1 MAVKRDRQQ
10 IRDILTL
17 VTGFDETIAEIA
29 SQEQLQQDAAAEA
42 MKALSEKTLRDILRG
57 MDVENIN
64 RDKLGIRVASL
75 RAAGIENMEQLCAL
89 SADQIN
95 SIKGI
100 GDEASWLIY
109 TIAGRI
115 RRETEAGL
123 RVRVS
128 LDDRSDA
135 ATSLLLSAKAARET
149 ADAVRQAKSIY
160 DEYHESVLAACLAA
174 KPAAGTVRW
183 LFLPERKKKEAVD
196 AALYLYSL
204 LTGDYGERVRA
215 ATDAYDARNIPDAD
229 GIWEDFQRSS
239 AAYYA
244 QFDRFGRALS
254 TRIDNSYS
262 GLPEELVRQVEMEPL
277 YLDRLHAS
285 LRAYQEFGVRYIL
298 RQGKVL
304 LGDEMGLGKT
314 VQAIAAMI
322 SLGALEAT
330 HFMVVC
336 PASVLVNWTREI
348 SKFSEL
354 AVTPIRGGDQIALK
368 RWIEKGGVAVT
379 TYESISRFSLPE
391 SFRFSMLIADEAH
404 YVKNPAARRTQALLL
419 LRRKAERV
427 LFMTGTPLENR
438 VDEMCFLV
446 SCLRPDI
453 AGQVQK
459 MKYISAAPQFRE
471 KLAPVYLRRSREDVL
486 SELPELIEKD
496 QWCTMGAAEWTPYM
510 LAVAAENFMAMRQV
524 SWNVGDLK
532 HSSKAGRLLELCDDA
547 REDGR
552 KIIIFSYF
560 RETIRAVQTLLGKRA
575 LEPITG
581 SVSPKR
587 RQEIVDAFTEAEDGT
602 ALICQVQAGGTGLN
616 IQAASVII
624 FCEPQIKPSMET
636 QAVSRAYRMGQ
647 LRSVLVHRLLCDNT
661 VDERILELLREKQD
675 VFDSFAEESSSGS
688 EYLKAEK
695 SMSAAIIEF
704 EKERLAAC
712 PPTAGETDDG
722 KGLQHNTLS
731 S

>member
-10 IRDILTL
+10 IRDILDL
-17 VTGFDETIAEIA
+17 ITGYDETIAEIA
-29 SQEQLQQDAAAEA
+29 SQERLQQEAAAEA
-42 MKALSEKTLRDILRG
+42 MKTLSEKALGDILRG

-64 RDKLGIRVASL
+64 RDKLGLRVASL
-75 RAAGIENMEQLCAL
+75 RTAGIENMEQLCAL

-95 SIKGI
+95 SIRGI

-115 RRETEAGL
+115 KRETETGL
-123 RVRVS
+123 KIRVS

-135 ATSLLLSAKAARET
+135 ATALLLSAKAARET
-149 ADAVRQAKSIY
+149 ADAVRQAKAIY
-160 DEYHESVLAACLAA
+160 SEYHESVLAACLAA
-174 KPAAGTVRW
+174 KPAAGVMRW
-183 LFLPERKKKEAVD
+183 LFLPEQKKKEAVD
-196 AALYLYSL
+196 AALYLYGL
-204 LTGDYGERVRA
+204 LTGDYGARVKA
-215 ATDAYDARNIPDAD
+215 AADAYNARTIPDA
-229 GIWEDFQRSS
+229 GGVWEDYQKNS

-244 QFDRFGRALS
+244 QLDRFGQALS

-277 YLDRLHAS
+277 YLDGLHAS
-285 LRAYQEFGVRYIL
+285 LRVYQEFGTRYIL

-314 VQAIAAMI
+314 VQAIAAMV
-322 SLGALEAT
+322 SLRALGAT

-348 SKFSEL
+348 AKFSAL

-368 RWIEKGGVAVT
+368 RWMEQGGAAVT
-379 TYESISRFSLPE
+379 TYESISRFALPE
-391 SFRFSMLIADEAH
+391 TFRFAMLIADEAH
-404 YVKNPAARRTQALLL
+404 YVKNPAARRTQALLA
-419 LRRKAERV
+419 LRKKAERV

-438 VDEMCFLV
+438 VEEMCFLV

-453 AGQVQK
+453 AGEVKK
-459 MKYISAAPQFRE
+459 MKYISSAPQFRE
-471 KLAPVYLRRSREDVL
+471 KLAPVYLRRTREDVL
-486 SELPELIEKD
+486 SELPELIEKE
-496 QWCTMGAAEWTPYM
+496 QWCEMGALEWSQYM
-510 LAVAAENFMAMRQV
+510 LSVAAQNFMAMRQV
-524 SWNVGDLK
+524 SWDVGDLK
-532 HSSKAGRLLELCDDA
+532 HSSKARRLLELCDDA
-547 REDGR
+547 KEDGR

-560 RETIRAVQTLLGKRA
+560 RETIRAVQGLLGKRA

-624 FCEPQIKPSMET
+624 FCEPQIKPSIEN

-647 LRSVLVHRLLCDNT
+647 LRSVVVHRLLCDNT
-661 VDERILELLREKQD
+661 VDERIMEILREKQD
-675 VFDSFAEESSSGS
+675 VFDSFAEESTAGS
-688 EYLKAEK
+688 EYVRAEQ
-695 SMSAAIIEF
+695 SISAAILQM
-704 EKERLAAC
+704 EKERLDSGELAALS
-712 PPTAGETDDG
+712 G
-722 KGLQHNTLS
+722 KEQI
-731 S
+731 